1 LLGQSF
7 LTGTPRIE
15 LPSLPRMTAAVLC
28 VVDAESAAL
37 VHDESKP
44 PTSHAAKLNWL
55 RTEVIGANHGIIS
68 TAGLVVGVDGE
79 VSGI

>member
-1 LLGQSF
+1 MH
-7 LTGTPRIE
+7 E
-15 LPSLPRMTAAVLC
+15 
-28 VVDAESAAL
+28 ESA
-37 VHDESKP
+37 P

-55 RTEVIGANHGIIS
+55 RTGVLGANHGIIS